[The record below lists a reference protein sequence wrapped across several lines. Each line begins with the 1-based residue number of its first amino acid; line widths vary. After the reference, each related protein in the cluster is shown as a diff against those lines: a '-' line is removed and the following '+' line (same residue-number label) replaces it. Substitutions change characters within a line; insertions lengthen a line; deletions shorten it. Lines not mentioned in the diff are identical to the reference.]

1 MAVEVE
7 LGAYL
12 THLGVFSH
20 NPLHDLESLWWVGV
34 WFLSCH
40 YKPSRLGV
48 NTVQTHV
55 KVVKKFSQTLFNNP
69 TDSHRRSVL
78 TGKSALLNTKPQNFP
93 PPVFP
98 FFLVLSEFR
107 AQLLTYYKSY
117 QPREPRDRS
126 FFTPDL
132 HRGFADIVERG
143 LEALR
148 NNQSELWPLDHV
160 EDRIAFLSAKK

>member
-55 KVVKKFSQTLFNNP
+55 KVVKKFNQTLFNNP
-69 TDSHRRSVL
+69 TDSHRRSV
-78 TGKSALLNTKPQNFP
+78 
-93 PPVFP
+93 
-98 FFLVLSEFR
+98 LVLSEFR